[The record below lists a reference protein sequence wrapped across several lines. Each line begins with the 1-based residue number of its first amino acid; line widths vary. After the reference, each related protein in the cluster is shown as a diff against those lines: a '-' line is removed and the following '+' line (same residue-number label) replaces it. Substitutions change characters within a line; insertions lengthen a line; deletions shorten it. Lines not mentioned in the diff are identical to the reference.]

1 MVELELK
8 AYSPQNV
15 RIIRSKSR
23 SKEFQARPYCFVDF
37 STVEH
42 AKIVYQTIRANE
54 KRGIFLEIDGA
65 RCYVEYAESPS
76 KPRTQKK
83 HFDPYGD
90 YDEQVYNLP
99 SGMSAYGES
108 AQSANF
114 RMDWICLQTNCQA
127 QNFARRQSCFRC
139 GTARSADCLLL
150 DPTPTLSSSTG
161 TGVIAPETS
170 ASIGATAP
178 TLAGSM
184 SMLSDLSPPSDT
196 LILRNLA
203 PSSAETSVQ
212 QALRIFSPSIHDVRL
227 IRNKDHSS
235 RGFCFVEF
243 VTVES
248 ASVALSLCL
257 KEGLIVDGQQVSV
270 AFASG
275 QSHAQNAKGRSQS
288 TGSGLESSSQWSH
301 SQGGTRKQG
310 SKDDYDDYDTSF
322 DEPGFNNTKLEAQ
335 KAKMEEAQA
344 ISLAEAAAVLKKKKS
359 PFPPT
364 FEEAGAAYVFDAA
377 SGYFYEASSGWYYE
391 PKTKLYY
398 GVPEL
403 GGTEQKW
410 HVHRPGQDPPF
421 EVYDPLVGQQK
432 QAEEL
437 SSQPAQAELT
447 TTIDQPA
454 ADLPSTQQEAPE
466 PAQQAPLSTPAVSA
480 WATPS
485 ALPIPVSENLE
496 QPPPKKKKKVDLATW
511 EAKKKKQEEA
521 MKAPVITLKMTHKIK
536 PLTPEPAPVVV
547 TPSAELTSG
556 APTATT
562 EKISEENPPAN
573 VGEDKK
579 PAPKKISTACLLCKR
594 GFATVDQLKKHE
606 EKSALHKEN
615 LAKAL
620 LEGTPIPK
628 SVLMQEQE
636 QLHLQRKE
644 ERDQH
649 RKAEKEIAAAPVS
662 KQDAEKEEN
671 MDNSSFMIADAPA
684 PTFSI
689 MSNPNEQG
697 ESLSASHTVDE
708 ILAMDVAP
716 TYKDRATLRREIS
729 KPISTPIQQ
738 TPLQPQYDFEIPPPT
753 PEEAALYLDSRT
765 DFRASTSMPI
775 HHQQSNVGAEMLQK
789 MGWRDG
795 QGLGR
800 DGSGMVTPVQADNS
814 FEGNKYGIGTQ
825 KPISNAPTVNPDES
839 YKDTIHRVSQAR
851 FENADQNLSW
861 TKRTW

>member
-511 EAKKKKQEEA
+511 EAKKE
-521 MKAPVITLKMTHKIK
+521 KARGSNEGTCDHTQND
-536 PLTPEPAPVVV
+536 
-547 TPSAELTSG
+547 SQNQ
-556 APTATT
+556 TANTRT
-562 EKISEENPPAN
+562 CSSSCHSFCRVDFWRTNCYH
-573 VGEDKK
+573 GEDLRGK
-579 PAPKKISTACLLCKR
+579 SSCKCWR
-594 GFATVDQLKKHE
+594 G
-606 EKSALHKEN
+606 
-615 LAKAL
+615 
-620 LEGTPIPK
+620 
-628 SVLMQEQE
+628 
-636 QLHLQRKE
+636 
-644 ERDQH
+644 
-649 RKAEKEIAAAPVS
+649 
-662 KQDAEKEEN
+662 
-671 MDNSSFMIADAPA
+671 
-684 PTFSI
+684 
-689 MSNPNEQG
+689 
-697 ESLSASHTVDE
+697 
-708 ILAMDVAP
+708 
-716 TYKDRATLRREIS
+716 
-729 KPISTPIQQ
+729 
-738 TPLQPQYDFEIPPPT
+738 
-753 PEEAALYLDSRT
+753 
-765 DFRASTSMPI
+765 
-775 HHQQSNVGAEMLQK
+775 
-789 MGWRDG
+789 
-795 QGLGR
+795 
-800 DGSGMVTPVQADNS
+800 
-814 FEGNKYGIGTQ
+814 
-825 KPISNAPTVNPDES
+825 
-839 YKDTIHRVSQAR
+839 
-851 FENADQNLSW
+851 
-861 TKRTW
+861 